1 MKIGIGL
8 SPSATSLIQT
18 IKRASESGGG
28 PAPVN
33 PDFVTTWNVAS
44 DGETVTLPLKSSG
57 VFSGTIDWGDG
68 GATDTLSFANKAHTY
83 TTAGTYTITI
93 SGDTLQGWAFENSG
107 DKLKITDV
115 SNWGTIFEFDRTR
128 MFQGCANM
136 DVSATDV
143 PTISTTSFLSQF
155 YQTGITT
162 PDWSAWD
169 MTGVTT
175 YELCFQNSISF
186 NGIIPNWVT
195 TSTTN
200 IKNMMNTCSSF
211 NQDLSSWVTDNITN
225 VESAFKNCDAFDGDV
240 SNWTLNGTWFRPFE
254 QCDVFTGIGVDTWD
268 VSGMTSGQNLFVNCV
283 AFNGDVSGWNTS
295 ALLTATN
302 MFYNCDAFDQD
313 LSSWDINQVTAFNG
327 FMQNATGL
335 STANY
340 DALLI
345 AWDAQ
350 GLMSYTGTV
359 NFGGSKY
366 TAGGAA
372 EDARDSLII
381 KWGGITDGGA
391 AP

>member
-1 MKIGIGL
+1 MIGVAKIGV
-8 SPSATSLIQT
+8 SAS
-18 IKRASESGGG
+18 RGSGAA
-28 PAPVN
+28 APVN

-57 VFSGTIDWGDG
+57 TFSGTIDWGDSNSD
-68 GATDTLSFANKAHTY
+68 ALSYANRQHTY
-83 TTAGTYTITI
+83 TSAGTYTITI
-93 SGDTLQGWAFENSG
+93 SGDTLQGWAFENGG

-143 PTISTTSFLSQF
+143 PTISTTAMTSQF

-162 PDWSAWD
+162 PDWSGWD
-169 MTGVTT
+169 MTGVTD
-175 YELCFQNSISF
+175 YQFCFQLSSSF
-186 NGIIPNWVT
+186 NGNVANWVT

-200 IKNMMNTCSSF
+200 IKKMFASCTAFNTS
-211 NQDLSSWVTDNITN
+211 LSTWVTSGLTN
-225 VESAFKNCDAFDGDV
+225 VEQAFQNCDSFNSSVA
-240 SNWTLNGTWFRPFE
+240 NWTLNGTWFRPFDN
-254 QCDVFTGIGVDTWD
+254 CDAFTGIGVDTWD
-268 VSGMTSGQNLFVNCV
+268 VSSLTSGQNLFVNCV

-302 MFYNCDAFDQD
+302 MFYNNDAFDQD
-313 LSSWDINQVTAFNG
+313 LSSWDINQVTALSG

-350 GLMSYTGTV
+350 GAMSYSGTV
-359 NFGGSKY
+359 NFGGSRY
-366 TAGGAA
+366 TSGGAA
-372 EDARDSLII
+372 EAARTSLIS

-391 AP
+391 A

>member
-1 MKIGIGL
+1 MPSVFRRIGI
-8 SPSATSLIQT
+8 PFR
-18 IKRASESGGG
+18 KGGG
-28 PAPVN
+28 GAPSVN

-44 DGETVTLPLKSSG
+44 DGETVTLPLKSAG
-57 VFSGTIDWGDG
+57 VFSGTIDWGDSNSD
-68 GATDTLSFANKAHTY
+68 ALSYANRAHTY

-143 PTISTTSFLSQF
+143 PTISTTAMTSNF

-169 MTGVTT
+169 MTGVTDFQ
-175 YELCFQNSISF
+175 LCFQLSSSF
-186 NGIIPNWVT
+186 NGNVANWVT
-195 TSTTN
+195 LSTTN
-200 IKNMMNTCSSF
+200 IANMMKSCSSF
-211 NQDLSSWVTDNITN
+211 NQDLSSWVTDNVTN
-225 VESAFKNCDAFDGDV
+225 AESALSRCDAFDGDV
-240 SNWTLNGTWFRPFE
+240 SNWVLNGTWFRPFDH
-254 QCDVFTGIGVDTWD
+254 CDVFSGIGVETWD
-268 VSGMTSGQNLFVNCV
+268 VSGLTSGQNLFVNCV
-283 AFNGDVSGWNTS
+283 AFNGDTSSWNTGS
-295 ALLTATN
+295 LINASL
-302 MFYNCDAFDQD
+302 MFYNNDAYDQD
-313 LSSWDINQVTAFNG
+313 MSGWDVNQISALG
-327 FMQNATGL
+327 SFMQNATGL

-350 GLMSYTGTV
+350 GTMSYSGTV

-366 TAGGAA
+366 TSGGAA
-372 EDARDSLII
+372 ETARTSLIS
-381 KWGGITDGGA
+381 KWGGIADGGA
-391 AP
+391 A

>member
-1 MKIGIGL
+1 MIGIGTGVGV
-8 SPSATSLIQT
+8 PFIN
-18 IKRASESGGG
+18 KGGGG
-28 PAPVN
+28 PAVN

-44 DGETVTLPLKSSG
+44 DGETVTLPLKSG
-57 VFSGTIDWGDG
+57 GTFSGTIDWGDSNSDDL
-68 GATDTLSFANKAHTY
+68 TYANRAHTY

-93 SGDTLQGWAFENSG
+93 SGDTLQGWAFENGG

-128 MFQGCANM
+128 MFQGCSNM

-143 PTISTTSFLSQF
+143 PTITSTSFSSQF

-169 MTGVTT
+169 MTGVTD
-175 YELCFQNSISF
+175 YQFCFQLSSSF
-186 NGIIPNWVT
+186 NGNVASWVT

-200 IKNMMNTCSSF
+200 IKKMFDRCSLF

-225 VESAFKNCDAFDGDV
+225 AEQAFVNADAFDGDV
-240 SNWTLNGTWFRPFE
+240 SNWTLNGTWFRPFDN
-254 QCDVFTGIGVDTWD
+254 CDVFTGIGVNTWN
-268 VSGMTSGQNLFVNCV
+268 TSGLTSAANMFVNCV

-295 ALLTATN
+295 ALLTASN
-302 MFYNCDAFDQD
+302 MFFNCDAFDKD
-313 LSSWDINQVTAFNG
+313 LSAWDINQVTALNG
-327 FMQNATGL
+327 FMQNAAGL

-350 GLMSYTGTV
+350 GAMSYSGTV
-359 NFGGSKY
+359 NFGASKY

-372 EDARDSLII
+372 EAARTSLIS

-391 AP
+391 A

>member
-1 MKIGIGL
+1 MISVAKIG
-8 SPSATSLIQT
+8 T
-18 IKRASESGGG
+18 RASRGGG
-28 PAPVN
+28 GAAPVN

-44 DGETVTLPLKSSG
+44 DGETVTLPLEVAG
-57 VFSGTIDWGDG
+57 VYSGTIDWGDSNSDDL
-68 GATDTLSFANKAHTY
+68 TYANQSHTY
-83 TTAGTYTITI
+83 TSAGTYTITI
-93 SGDTLQGWAFENSG
+93 SGDTLQGWAFKNGG

-128 MFQGCANM
+128 MFQGCSNM

-143 PTISTTSFLSQF
+143 PTISTTDFSSNF
-155 YQTGITT
+155 YNTGITN
-162 PDWSAWD
+162 PDWSGWD
-169 MTGVTT
+169 MTGVTN
-175 YELCFQNSISF
+175 YSSCLMLSSNF
-186 NGIIPNWVT
+186 NGNIGNWVT

-200 IKNMMNTCSSF
+200 IQNMMNACSSF

-225 VESAFKNCDAFDGDV
+225 AERALFNCDAFDGDV
-240 SNWTLNGTWFRPFE
+240 SNWTLNGTWFRPFD
-254 QCDVFTGIGVDTWD
+254 QCDLFTGIGVDTWD
-268 VSGMTSGQNLFVNCV
+268 VSGMTSAQNLFVNCV

-313 LSSWDINQVTAFNG
+313 MSSWDINQVTAFTG

-350 GLMSYTGTV
+350 GAMSFSGTV
-359 NFGGSKY
+359 NFGGSRY
-366 TAGGAA
+366 TSGGAA
-372 EDARDSLII
+372 EAARTSLIS

-391 AP
+391 A

>member
-1 MKIGIGL
+1 MPGIHNGIGTTFRN
-8 SPSATSLIQT
+8 PAF
-18 IKRASESGGG
+18 GGG
-28 PAPVN
+28 AAPAN

-44 DGETVTLPLKSSG
+44 DGEVVTLPLKSSG

-68 GATDTLSFANKAHTY
+68 GATDTLSYANRQHTY
-83 TTAGTYTITI
+83 TSAGTYTITI
-93 SGDTLQGWAFENSG
+93 SGDTLQGWAFENGG

-143 PTISTTSFLSQF
+143 PTISTTAMTSQF

-169 MTGVTT
+169 MSGVTD
-175 YELCFQNSISF
+175 YQFCFQLSSSF
-186 NGIIPNWVT
+186 NGNVANWVT
-195 TSTTN
+195 SSTTN
-200 IKNMMNTCSSF
+200 IKKMFASCTAFNTS
-211 NQDLSSWVTDNITN
+211 LSTWVTSSLTN
-225 VESAFKNCDAFDGDV
+225 VEQAFQNCDSFNSSVA
-240 SNWTLNGTWFRPFE
+240 NWTLNGTWFRPFDN
-254 QCDVFTGIGVDTWD
+254 CDVFTGIGVNTWN
-268 VSGMTSGQNLFVNCV
+268 TSGLTSAANMFVNCV

-295 ALLTATN
+295 ALLTASN
-302 MFYNCDAFDQD
+302 MFFNCDAFDQD
-313 LSSWDINQVTAFNG
+313 LSAWDINQVTALNG
-327 FMQNATGL
+327 FMQNAAGL

-350 GLMSYTGTV
+350 GVMSYSGTV
-359 NFGGSKY
+359 NFGGSRY
-366 TAGGAA
+366 TSGGAA
-372 EDARDSLII
+372 EAARTSLIS

-391 AP
+391 A